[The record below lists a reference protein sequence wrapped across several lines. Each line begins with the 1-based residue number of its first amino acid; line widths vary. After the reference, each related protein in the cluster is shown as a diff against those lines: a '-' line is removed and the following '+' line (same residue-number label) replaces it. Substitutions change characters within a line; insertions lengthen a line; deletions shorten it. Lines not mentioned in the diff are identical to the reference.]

1 MEKQETQRT
10 FISEANGSLYRYTET
25 IKWLSSS
32 QPSITVDLTSDVND
46 GQRIEH
52 PKTIVFACDDDC
64 LQNVINEK
72 RTDNDQTTDDDEG
85 STTSQSPTNDQ
96 STAQ

>member
-1 MEKQETQRT
+1 MEKQETQLT
-10 FISEANGSLYRYTET
+10 FIFEANGSLYRYTET

-72 RTDNDQTTDDDEG
+72 RTDDDEG